1 MLYEKLNP
9 EMQQTV
15 DAFADRLAD
24 LSWERRSDA
33 LARVAQP
40 FSERFDGDDA
50 RLAGKGFLTAV
61 LERLDA
67 EEVADVHQAVLHL
80 LSLNPEHRARAEQ
93 WLELHPELAEAV
105 KTELSG
111 DA

>member
-9 EMQQTV
+9 EMQETV
-15 DAFADRLAD
+15 DAFAARLAD

-40 FSERFDGDDA
+40 FSERFDGDEA

-67 EEVADVHQAVLHL
+67 EEVADFHQAVLHM
-80 LSLNPEHRARAEQ
+80 LSLNPEHRAGAER
-93 WLELHPELAEAV
+93 WLEQNPELAEAV
-105 KTELSG
+105 RNELQG